1 MKKEK
6 IKSILILSIVSIL
19 LIMLTGCGT
28 TKEKNE
34 EEKSN
39 NTSNSE
45 QSNEAKQDGEVTTN
59 VAEFVIYKNATY
71 FWKLSAN
78 SRENTGL
85 FAKYSTNQNTKN
97 ELIKLDSSGNQTTVL
112 TEKALGNICIS
123 NDKIFMQGTESESG
137 SYNKIYSTDMNGE
150 NKKEYQ
156 KGEIIKSIKGYVIC
170 QNENIFAINTKNDEI
185 VNLKEKANVI
195 DVIDNVIYYSDDTE
209 SNTLKIGTI
218 KDNKDN
224 GTIATFLRKDL
235 FKESTDQPM
244 EIVEFGEEN
253 GKIKFYIGYRDG
265 TAHMLQDEYCFTM
278 NKDGSNLQKESVQ
291 NLENE
296 NDQKLKGVYIN
307 SKYVNGKIVNDLVYV
322 DESTKER
329 KTILTQ
335 KEINEKFE
343 FTLDDEH
350 TINLAESAII
360 GNEIYVTLDYGVHY
374 SQEDMGWRYAYKR
387 QKTVCFKYNTDT
399 KEITELYKF

>member
-39 NTSNSE
+39 NTS
-45 QSNEAKQDGEVTTN
+45 
-59 VAEFVIYKNATY
+59 

-123 NDKIFMQGTESESG
+123 NDKIFMQGTESKSG

-170 QNENIFAINTKNDEI
+170 QNENIFAINTKTDEI

-244 EIVEFGEEN
+244 EIVEFGEDD
-253 GKIKFYIGYRDG
+253 GKIKCYIGYRDG
-265 TAHMLQDEYCFTM
+265 TAHMLQDEYCVTM

-307 SKYVNGKIVNDLVYV
+307 SKSVNGKIVNDLVYV

-343 FTLDDEH
+343 FTSDDEH

-374 SQEDMGWRYAYKR
+374 SQEDIGWRYAYKR